1 MSIGITA
8 VRFLAQMIVI
18 IFIFKK
24 YSLPSAHLLAYDGE
38 GGVSTKSQNKKS
50 EVPIGFYLTQD

>member
-8 VRFLAQMIVI
+8 VRFSAHLII

-38 GGVSTKSQNKKS
+38 GGVSTKSQNKKKS